1 MWSIEATGIKGQTV
15 RPAPFG
21 IEGDEQ
27 PRLVWE
33 DPNPKAMIRFCQV
46 EDEAGK
52 PITAT
57 NLKGLQVAAE
67 KVGLICSDD
76 AYIP

>member
-1 MWSIEATGIKGQTV
+1 MWGIDATGIKGQTV

-21 IEGDEQ
+21 IEGDDS

-33 DPNPKAMIRFCQV
+33 DPNPKAMIRFCTVQH
-46 EDEAGK
+46 EGK
-52 PITAT
+52 PITAP
-57 NLKGLQVAAE
+57 NLKGLQAAAE